1 MSTTATNVYASGG
14 LQPAFPKPDV
24 LPLAVKLKPNTAFPA
39 GCVLGE
45 ITATPGVY
53 GPYAAA
59 NADGTQIPKGLL
71 KYGCT
76 TDANGNYSLGEYDLQ
91 MSAPAFFVGSF
102 YTADLPQ
109 AGAGAI
115 DANAVTAGTWRIV
128 QGSVV
133 SGILTLS

>member
-1 MSTTATNVYASGG
+1 MSTTATNVYTSGG

-24 LPLAVKLKPNTAFPA
+24 LLLAVKLKPNTTFPA

-45 ITATPGVY
+45 IAATPGVY

-59 NADGTQIPKGLL
+59 NSDGTQLPKGLL

-76 TDANGNYSLGEYDLQ
+76 TDANGYFTYGEYDLQ
-91 MSAPAFFVGSF
+91 QNAPAFFVGSF
-102 YTADLPQ
+102 LTGDLPQ
-109 AGAGAI
+109 TGPGAL
-115 DANAVTAGTWRIV
+115 DANAVTAGTWRVV
-128 QGSVV
+128 QGTTA

>member
-1 MSTTATNVYASGG
+1 MSTTATNIYASGG

-59 NADGTQIPKGLL
+59 NTDGTQTPKGLL

-76 TDANGNYSLGEYDLQ
+76 TDANGYFSYGEYDTQ
-91 MSAPAFFVGSF
+91 QNAPAFFVGSF
-102 YTADLPQ
+102 LTADLPQ
-109 AGAGAI
+109 TGPGAI
-115 DANAVTAGTWRIV
+115 DANAVTAATWRLV

-133 SGILTLS
+133 SGIVSLS